1 MNLKQ
6 QADNGTLPSLKYIKS
21 APGKYV
27 SLDRLK
33 SKISELISK
42 QKKLRT
48 RYYFAKNAEKE
59 LYSIK
64 RNVDNMLEEPSLKRN
79 RIHQKETPIK

>member
-1 MNLKQ
+1 MNYFI
-6 QADNGTLPSLKYIKS
+6 NYSYSLKYIKS
-21 APGKYV
+21 AQGKFV

-33 SKISELISK
+33 AKRSELISK

-48 RYYFAKNAEKE
+48 RYYTAKNAEKE

-64 RNVDNMLEEPSLKRN
+64 LYLLFPSF
-79 RIHQKETPIK
+79 Q